1 MLSTQLTW
9 SELLEEEKLNSN
21 FSSYF
26 KNCLSIAVDE
36 EIDRDNYFYTVR
48 TGSKVLGIFTRE
60 FNSDTFIARA
70 FYHNP
75 DNLKTQHKS
84 FDEAV
89 AAIVATYTG
98 KVSCIP
104 KPQQTTYHLTLETIE
119 VDEFG
124 IPDEQKVVVYKR
136 EDGDIN
142 WHLWVFNYSELIGEA
157 YRLINVVKVDVNTST
172 EF

>member
-1 MLSTQLTW
+1 MNSLAQTENNFPTQR
-9 SELLEEEKLNSN
+9 SNKLAVKVNHS
-21 FSSYF
+21 F
-26 KNCLSIAVDE
+26 KSFIEIFLQ
-36 EIDRDNYFYTVR
+36 IDRDNYFYTVR

-60 FNSDTFIARA
+60 FNSDTFVAKPY
-70 FYHNP
+70 YHNR

-84 FDEAV
+84 FDEAF

-98 KVSCIP
+98 KISSIP

-124 IPDEQKVVVYKR
+124 IPDEQRVVVYKNK
-136 EDGDIN
+136 DADIN

-157 YRLINVVKVDVNTST
+157 YRLINFVKVDRDTLT
-172 EF
+172 